1 MKITFKTSILFLVL
15 AFGIVSFSCHKEDDA
30 MIPPTIDFTTGAGYT
45 SADSHI
51 ALDTDFKIGV
61 TAKRTEDKDDLKTFI
76 VTVAFDGGA
85 ETTIDNVTIPSAQ
98 AGEFTKDYD
107 LTTRNAAGTEKYT
120 FTVTNRDGLITSKS
134 ITITVP

>member
-1 MKITFKTSILFLVL
+1 MKITFKTCILFLAL
-15 AFGIVSFSCHKEDDA
+15 AFGIISFSCKKDE
-30 MIPPTIDFTTGAGYT
+30 MIPPTIDFTTGSGYT

-61 TAKRTEDKDDLKTFI
+61 TAKRTEDEDDLKTFI
-76 VTVAFDGGA
+76 VTVSYDGGA
-85 ETTIDNVTIPSAQ
+85 ETTIDNVTIPAAQ

-107 LTTRNAAGTEKYT
+107 LTTRNTAGIEKYS
-120 FTVTNRDGLITSKS
+120 FTVTNRDGLVTTKA